1 MVRPVA
7 SPPCPAPRPSQS
19 KYLWRRNA
27 NWKSPGVIG
36 NRTVIPSKAAWLAIG
51 LSCGAKRG
59 IWVLACASSNLCGR
73 QKPDPSPRLKVTSSA
88 DIIVNLTE
96 IEARVLGSL
105 IEKDITTPDYYPL
118 SLNALVNACNQKNNR
133 DPVMNLDEETVRQA
147 LGTLQEKRVAGPASG
162 ADSRVTKF
170 EHRLQ
175 EVFNFDRREIAV
187 VCVLLLRG
195 PQTPGELRS
204 RTDRMYHF
212 EGLDDVVSTLDRL
225 AQREPP
231 LARVLPRQPGTK
243 ESRYTHLFS
252 GEPAMPEGSDVA
264 RAPSPAHASANSTAD
279 RLTILEEEVSR
290 LRSELSEVQQQLATF
305 RKQFE

>member
-1 MVRPVA
+1 MQV
-7 SPPCPAPRPSQS
+7 
-19 KYLWRRNA
+19 
-27 NWKSPGVIG
+27 
-36 NRTVIPSKAAWLAIG
+36 
-51 LSCGAKRG
+51 
-59 IWVLACASSNLCGR
+59 
-73 QKPDPSPRLKVTSSA
+73 
-88 DIIVNLTE
+88 LTE
-96 IEARVLGSL
+96 VETRVLGSL

-133 DPVMNLDEETVRQA
+133 EPVMTLDESAVRDA
-147 LGTLQEKRVAGPASG
+147 LASLQEKRLAGPASG

-195 PQTPGELRS
+195 PQTPGELRG

-212 EGLDDVVSTLDRL
+212 EALEDVVSTLDRL

-231 LARVLPRQPGTK
+231 LTRILPRQPGTK

-252 GEPAMPEGSDVA
+252 GEPPEQPEVA
-264 RAPSPAHASANSTAD
+264 RASSPAPDVGNSVAD
-279 RLTILEEEVSR
+279 RILTLEEEVSR
-290 LRSELSEVQQQLATF
+290 LRAELSEVQQQLATF

>member
-1 MVRPVA
+1 M
-7 SPPCPAPRPSQS
+7 
-19 KYLWRRNA
+19 L
-27 NWKSPGVIG
+27 
-36 NRTVIPSKAAWLAIG
+36 
-51 LSCGAKRG
+51 LS
-59 IWVLACASSNLCGR
+59 
-73 QKPDPSPRLKVTSSA
+73 
-88 DIIVNLTE
+88 E
-96 IEARVLGSL
+96 IETRVLGSL

-133 DPVMNLDEETVRQA
+133 DPVMTLDEAAVRDA
-147 LGTLQEKRVAGPASG
+147 LASLQEKRMAGPASG

-175 EVFNFDRREIAV
+175 EVFNFDRREIAI

-212 EGLDDVVSTLDRL
+212 EALDDVVSTLDRL
-225 AQREPP
+225 ALREPP
-231 LARVLPRQPGTK
+231 LARILPRQPGTK

-252 GEPAMPEGSDVA
+252 GEPPISPEDVNVA
-264 RAPSPAHASANSTAD
+264 RAPLPASAGANSTAD
-279 RLTILEEEVSR
+279 RLIALEEEVSR
-290 LRSELSEVQQQLATF
+290 LRHDLSEVQQHLAAF

>member
-1 MVRPVA
+1 MHV
-7 SPPCPAPRPSQS
+7 
-19 KYLWRRNA
+19 
-27 NWKSPGVIG
+27 
-36 NRTVIPSKAAWLAIG
+36 
-51 LSCGAKRG
+51 
-59 IWVLACASSNLCGR
+59 
-73 QKPDPSPRLKVTSSA
+73 
-88 DIIVNLTE
+88 LTE
-96 IEARVLGSL
+96 IETRVLGCL

-133 DPVMNLDEETVRQA
+133 DPVMTLDESAVRDA
-147 LGTLQEKRVAGPASG
+147 LASLQEKRMAGPASG

-175 EVFNFDRREIAV
+175 EVFNFDRREIAI

-212 EGLDDVVSTLDRL
+212 EALDDIVATLDRL
-225 AQREPP
+225 AHREPP
-231 LARVLPRQPGTK
+231 LAAILARQPGTK

-252 GEPAMPEGSDVA
+252 GEPATSEDLNVA
-264 RAPSPAHASANSTAD
+264 LAPSFATAGTNSAAD
-279 RLTILEEEVSR
+279 RLATLEEEVSR
-290 LRSELSEVQQQLATF
+290 LRQELSEVQQQLASF